1 MAIAMAMGMAP
12 VKLRIP
18 RVAIAVVLVRGERV
32 QILAAVAKLRN
43 RALLVT
49 AKPAGSPSREARRSK
64 VLVRTLGATIAAAQG
79 RGRVQAQAPAR
90 AVASAPVLE
99 IVAVAPILAT
109 L

>member
-1 MAIAMAMGMAP
+1 M
-12 VKLRIP
+12 
-18 RVAIAVVLVRGERV
+18 

-90 AVASAPVLE
+90 AVASAPVPE